1 MEKNYENENIFLM
14 DLFLEKNC
22 RLGIDYDE
30 NDIIHTFKY
39 SQNLVTEYLN
49 NSKNYELYKRRD

>member
-39 SQNLVTEYLN
+39 SQNLVTEY
-49 NSKNYELYKRRD
+49 